1 MEAPPAAAE
10 ARVNGIG
17 VGELL
22 RVWHALGATDDAT
35 RRAVRDVL
43 LPAFDWHAPTERR
56 EEQPEEQP
64 EEESTSERDK
74 TEVTDA
80 HTSAD
85 DVPFTTMPIAA
96 EEQPLRPL
104 ELPVGPRLA
113 ADRNLAVEPEPLLEP
128 VWSRRVVGELLA
140 IDAPLG
146 DLDIR
151 RLVRTIAALR
161 PLRRLPRKLR
171 PTLRLGAQVLLDR
184 HASLMVF
191 FSDQSALRHELEG
204 FAGRE
209 RTTVLRCD
217 GFPPTEVAP
226 LVGTA
231 WRPYTP
237 PPAGTPVLVVGDLG
251 MARGRFPLD
260 PAAEAAWDAF
270 LAPLA
275 AAGSR
280 VSALVPCPP
289 DRYPAFVHER
299 MHLLLWDRKT
309 QPSDARRAR
318 RTRR

>member
-1 MEAPPAAAE
+1 MNE
-10 ARVNGIG
+10 IG

-22 RVWHALGATDDAT
+22 RVWHTLGAIDDAA

-43 LPAFDWHAPTERR
+43 LPAFDWHAPTEQRR
-56 EEQPEEQP
+56 EQEEQQPDEQPDEQP
-64 EEESTSERDK
+64 NEQSTPERDK
-74 TEVTDA
+74 TEVPDTHA
-80 HTSAD
+80 PGD
-85 DVPFTTMPIAA
+85 DVPFTATPIAA
-96 EEQPLRPL
+96 DEQPLRPL

-151 RLVRTIAALR
+151 SLVRTIAALR

-191 FSDQSALRHELEG
+191 FSDQSALRLELEG
-204 FAGRE
+204 FGGRE
-209 RTTVLRCD
+209 RTAVLRCD

-226 LVGTA
+226 LVGTD

-260 PAAEAAWDAF
+260 PATEAAWDAF
-270 LAPLA
+270 LAPLT

-289 DRYPAFVHER
+289 GHYPAFVRER
-299 MHLLLWDRKT
+299 VHLLLWDRKT

-318 RTRR
+318 RTRG